1 MADQP
6 FSNFVPPEMQRFAE
20 QSVQQAKT
28 AFDDLMKATQRAVST
43 LGGTATSAQTTAIE
57 LQQKLVEYSER
68 NVAASM
74 ELAQSLLRAKDPQ
87 EVLRL
92 HTEFVRLQMEA
103 LAEQA
108 RDLAKHAAKAA
119 KPPNNPE
126 KG

>member
-1 MADQP
+1 
-6 FSNFVPPEMQRFAE
+6 
-20 QSVQQAKT
+20 VQQAKT

-57 LQQKLVEYSER
+57 LQRKLVEYSER

-74 ELAQSLLRAKDPQ
+74 ELAQGLLRAKDPQ

-92 HTEFVRLQMEA
+92 HTEFVRSQMEA

-108 RDLAKHAAKAA
+108 RDLAQHAAKAT
-119 KPPNNPE
+119 KPDNPE

>member
-1 MADQP
+1 MADKP
-6 FSNFVPPEMQRFAE
+6 FSDFVPPEMRAFAD

-57 LQQKLVEYSER
+57 LQRKLVEYSER

-92 HTEFVRLQMEA
+92 HTDYVRAQMEA

-108 RDLAKHAAKAA
+108 RDLAQHAAKAT
-119 KPPNNPE
+119 KPPGEPG
-126 KG
+126 KS

>member
-1 MADQP
+1 MADKP
-6 FSNFVPPEMQRFAE
+6 FSDFVPPEMRAFAD

-57 LQQKLVEYSER
+57 LQRKLVEYSER

-92 HTEFVRLQMEA
+92 HTEYVRAQMEA

-108 RDLAKHAAKAA
+108 RDLAQHAAKAT
-119 KPPNNPE
+119 KPPGEPG
-126 KG
+126 KS